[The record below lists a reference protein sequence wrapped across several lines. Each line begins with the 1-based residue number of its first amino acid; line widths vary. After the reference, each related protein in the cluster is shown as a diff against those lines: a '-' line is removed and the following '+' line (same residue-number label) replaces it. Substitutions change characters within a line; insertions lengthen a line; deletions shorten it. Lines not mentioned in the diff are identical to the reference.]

1 MAVKPRVK
9 YDSDG
14 NKFEW
19 STKFGKWVRTKGA
32 VATNREEAAAAKK
45 KTVAKVANYKKDDS
59 SRAAMA
65 ARRAKNQP
73 AKPATPSTT
82 TRPQGTV
89 TQADSKEKTNK
100 PKATTVSASKP
111 VSQPS
116 ASTPSRSSSS
126 SSSNS
131 SSSSSKASKPATKKP
146 VVSQSKTMYVKKGD
160 MVNGKEVKKG
170 YVAQYGKP
178 ERKVTGVVKLV
189 VDTTRGKAGSKVEVK
204 KGRYNKKDK

>member
-14 NKFEW
+14 NKYEW
-19 STKFGKWVRTKGA
+19 STKSGTWVRTKGA
-32 VATNREEAAAAKK
+32 VAVKREEAAAAKIK
-45 KTVAKVANYKKDDS
+45 SAKMVADYKKNDS
-59 SRAAMA
+59 ARAAMA

-73 AKPATPSTT
+73 AQPATTT
-82 TRPQGTV
+82 SSAKSRLQKTTNQTAK
-89 TQADSKEKTNK
+89 TQETNK
-100 PKATTVSASKP
+100 PKTTPTSTTTP
-111 VSQPS
+111 QPS
-116 ASTPSRSSSS
+116 ASAPSRGSSA
-126 SSSNS
+126 
-131 SSSSSKASKPATKKP
+131 SSKASKPATKKP

-204 KGRYNKKDK
+204 KGRYNKKGK

>member
-14 NKFEW
+14 NKYEW
-19 STKFGKWVRTKGA
+19 STKSGTWVRTKGA
-32 VATNREEAAAAKK
+32 VAVKREEAAAAKIK
-45 KTVAKVANYKKDDS
+45 SAKMVADYKKNDS
-59 SRAAMA
+59 ARAAMA

-73 AKPATPSTT
+73 AKPATTT
-82 TRPQGTV
+82 SSAKSRLQKTTNQTAK
-89 TQADSKEKTNK
+89 TQETNK
-100 PKATTVSASKP
+100 PKTTPTSTTTP
-111 VSQPS
+111 QPS
-116 ASTPSRSSSS
+116 ASAPSRGSSA
-126 SSSNS
+126 
-131 SSSSSKASKPATKKP
+131 SSKASKPATKKP

-204 KGRYNKKDK
+204 KGRYNKKGK

>member
-14 NKFEW
+14 NKYEW
-19 STKFGKWVRTKGA
+19 STKSGTWVRTKGA
-32 VATNREEAAAAKK
+32 VAVKREEAAAAKIK
-45 KTVAKVANYKKDDS
+45 SAKMVADYKKNDS
-59 SRAAMA
+59 ARAAMA

-73 AKPATPSTT
+73 AKPATTT
-82 TRPQGTV
+82 SSAKSRLQGTTNQTAK
-89 TQADSKEKTNK
+89 TQETNK
-100 PKATTVSASKP
+100 PKTTPTSTTTP
-111 VSQPS
+111 QPS
-116 ASTPSRSSSS
+116 ASAPSRGSSA
-126 SSSNS
+126 
-131 SSSSSKASKPATKKP
+131 SSKASKPATKKP

-204 KGRYNKKDK
+204 KGRYNKKGK

>member
-14 NKFEW
+14 NKYEW
-19 STKFGKWVRTKGA
+19 STKSGTWVRTKGA
-32 VATNREEAAAAKK
+32 VAVKREEAAAAKT
-45 KTVAKVANYKKDDS
+45 KTVNEVANYKKDDS
-59 SRAAMA
+59 ARAAMA

-73 AKPATPSTT
+73 AKPATTTSSAKSRLQGTTNQTAKFIKGKKPETTPTPTT
-82 TRPQGTV
+82 TPQ
-89 TQADSKEKTNK
+89 
-100 PKATTVSASKP
+100 PI
-111 VSQPS
+111 
-116 ASTPSRSSSS
+116 ASTSSKSSS
-126 SSSNS
+126 S

-204 KGRYNKKDK
+204 KGRYNKKGK